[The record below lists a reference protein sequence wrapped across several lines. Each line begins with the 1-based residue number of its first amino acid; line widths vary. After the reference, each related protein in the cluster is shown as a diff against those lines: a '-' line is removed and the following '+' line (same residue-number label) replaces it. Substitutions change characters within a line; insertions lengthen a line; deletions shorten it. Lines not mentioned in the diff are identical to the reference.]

1 MEKDG
6 EKSALRPPPPPPP
19 RPPPDYISGQGFGI
33 RQLNAIRRNLVSPP
47 GVPVGRFSTYEPI
60 PLPIGLEHLNHVPP
74 PKLVNGG
81 KGRHVLIYTNEK
93 NEKYKPK
100 ISNET
105 MSVYGSL
112 IRTGE
117 RGTNFRERLVRRTK
131 SFIYFSILKK

>member
-6 EKSALRPPPPPPP
+6 KKTAFRPPPPPPT
-19 RPPPDYISGQGFGI
+19 PPPRDYISGKGFGI

-81 KGRHVLIYTNEK
+81 KGRHIMTGS
-93 NEKYKPK
+93 YKQ
-100 ISNET
+100 
-105 MSVYGSL
+105 G
-112 IRTGE
+112 
-117 RGTNFRERLVRRTK
+117 RRNGH
-131 SFIYFSILKK
+131 